1 MREPANGSML
11 RAEQAPSEG
20 GETWF
25 ANMYAAYE
33 ALPETTKLKI
43 ENLKATYSQVKSY
56 SLIDP
61 KRKPLGDEQTR
72 HLPDVTH
79 PLVRTHPESGR
90 KALFT
95 GMRGSLGAMVEG
107 LGPEQSVEFLE
118 ELRAFATQSQ
128 FSYCHQWRPG
138 DAILWDN
145 RCTMHRATMFD
156 DALGPRL
163 CYLTTLA
170 GEVPY

>member
-1 MREPANGSML
+1 ML
-11 RAEQAPSEG
+11 RAEQAPSQG

-61 KRKPLGDEQTR
+61 KRNPLDDKEAR
-72 HLPDVTH
+72 YLPDVSH

-90 KALFT
+90 KALFA
-95 GMRGSLGAMVEG
+95 GMRGSLGAIVEG
-107 LGPEQSVEFLE
+107 MGAEESVEFLE
-118 ELRAFATQSQ
+118 ELRAFATQPQ
-128 FSYCHQWRPG
+128 FSYCHQWSPG

-145 RCTMHRATMFD
+145 RCTMHRATLFD

-163 CYLTTLA
+163 CYRTTLA